1 MSKINILRHSHII
14 PDDAQQ
20 EYWAVVEHCIREF
33 HPKRS
38 ASALKKL
45 AELQKMLMNRSLE
58 EFELFFHAEPFDV
71 ACDLAS
77 HRLNVEDHMKR
88 YLEIRDEENVQIP

>member
-1 MSKINILRHSHII
+1 MSKTNILRPSHIV

-33 HPKRS
+33 HPKCS
-38 ASALKKL
+38 ASALNKL
-45 AELQKMLMNRSLE
+45 AELQKKLMKGSLE
-58 EFELFFHAEPFDV
+58 EFELFFHAEPFDI

-77 HRLNVEDHMKR
+77 HQLHVENHMKR
-88 YLEIRDEENVQIP
+88 YLEIRDEETAQIP

>member
-1 MSKINILRHSHII
+1 MSKANILRPSHII
-14 PDDAQQ
+14 PGDAQQ

-33 HPKRS
+33 HPRRS

-45 AELQKMLMNRSLE
+45 DELQKKLMNRPLE

-71 ACDLAS
+71 ACDLAAQQ
-77 HRLNVEDHMKR
+77 LNVENHMKR
-88 YLEIRDEENVQIP
+88 YLEIRDNENVQIP